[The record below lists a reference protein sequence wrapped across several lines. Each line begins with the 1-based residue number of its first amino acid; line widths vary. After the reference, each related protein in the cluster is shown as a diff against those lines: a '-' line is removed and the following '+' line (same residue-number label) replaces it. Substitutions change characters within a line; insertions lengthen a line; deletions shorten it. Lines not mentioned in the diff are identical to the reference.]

1 LVSKICGPAVRG
13 STNLPEPGGNRRLER
28 RKERSVAD
36 TDEARVLITGA
47 TDGLGR
53 RVARDLA
60 ASGATVLLHGRDKEH
75 AETTAHE
82 IREETNNDKLR
93 YYLADFSSLGEVR
106 RLTEEVRA
114 DHDHLDVLVNNAG
127 VFSRERA
134 VSEDGHELTFAVN
147 YLAPFLLTYLLV
159 PLLRG
164 SAPARVVNVAS
175 IGQSPVNFDDPMLE
189 RGYDGMR
196 AYAQSKLALIMF
208 TFDLAGQLEG
218 TGVTVNCLHPATL
231 MGTKMV
237 FEAFGSAS
245 SDVQEGADAT
255 VYLAA
260 DPDLEEVTGR
270 YFEGQREARAKEQ
283 AYNPEAKERLRT
295 LSEELTGLRDS

>member
-1 LVSKICGPAVRG
+1 
-13 STNLPEPGGNRRLER
+13 LER

-36 TDEARVLITGA
+36 TDETTVLITGA

-53 RVARDLA
+53 RVARDMA
-60 ASGATVLLHGRDKEH
+60 ASGATVLLHGRNEERVEITVRK
-75 AETTAHE
+75 

-93 YYLADFSSLGEVR
+93 CYRTDLSSLGEVR
-106 RLTEEVRA
+106 RLAEEVRSNHA
-114 DHDHLDVLVNNAG
+114 HLDVLVNNAG
-127 VFSRERA
+127 VFARERA
-134 VSEDGHELTFAVN
+134 VSRDGHELTFAVN
-147 YLAPFLLTYLLV
+147 FLAPFLLTYLLV

-175 IGQSPVNFDDPMLE
+175 TGQSPVNFDDPMLE

-196 AYAQSKLALIMF
+196 AYAQSKLALVMF

-218 TGVTVNCLHPATL
+218 TGVTANCLHPATL

-237 FEAFGSAS
+237 FEAFGSSS

-260 DPDLEEVTGR
+260 DPDLREVTGR
-270 YFEGQREARAKEQ
+270 YFEGQREVRAEEQ
-283 AYNPEAKERLRT
+283 AHDPKARRRLRT
-295 LSEELTGLRDS
+295 LSEKLTGLRSS

>member
-1 LVSKICGPAVRG
+1 
-13 STNLPEPGGNRRLER
+13 LER

-36 TDEARVLITGA
+36 TDETTVLITGA

-53 RVARDLA
+53 RVARDMA
-60 ASGATVLLHGRDKEH
+60 ASGATVLLHGRNE
-75 AETTAHE
+75 ERVEITVRE

-93 YYLADFSSLGEVR
+93 CYRADLSSLGEVR
-106 RLTEEVRA
+106 RLAEEVRSNHA
-114 DHDHLDVLVNNAG
+114 HLDVLVNNAG
-127 VFSRERA
+127 VFARERA
-134 VSEDGHELTFAVN
+134 VSRDGHELTFAVN
-147 YLAPFLLTYLLV
+147 FLAPFLLTYLLV

-175 IGQSPVNFDDPMLE
+175 TGQSPVNFDDPMLE

-196 AYAQSKLALIMF
+196 AYAQSKLALVMF

-218 TGVTVNCLHPATL
+218 TGVTANCLHPATL

-237 FEAFGSAS
+237 FEAFGSSS

-260 DPDLEEVTGR
+260 DPDLREVTGR
-270 YFEGQREARAKEQ
+270 YFEGQREVRAEEQ
-283 AYNPEAKERLRT
+283 AHDPKARRRLRT
-295 LSEELTGLRDS
+295 LSEKLTGLRSS